1 MIYGPCEYI
10 PPVEV
15 KVIVTRKMIQLAEK
29 EGIYIRNIQTGEVKT
44 IIGKA
49 YMLKPN
55 EEL

>member
-44 IIGKA
+44 IIG
-49 YMLKPN
+49 
-55 EEL
+55 